1 MLSTAMAE
9 NLGERPI
16 PELARYRALAPVLRF
31 STAGSVDD
39 GKSTLI
45 GRLLHDTQQILED
58 QYAAVAQASKRRGFD
73 GADLSLVTDGLEA
86 EREQGITIDV
96 AYRYFATPRRKFIIA
111 DTPGHVQ
118 YTRNMATGA
127 STSDAAVILADA
139 TKGLL
144 PQGKRHL
151 YIAHLLG
158 IRDIVVAVNKMDLAG
173 YGREAFDA
181 VRGAFEAFAAP
192 LRVPNL
198 RFVPVSALRGD
209 MVVERGKRMPW
220 HRGPTLLELL
230 ETLVPVPPAA
240 ARPLRFPVQLVGR
253 ADGQRWYLGRVASGT
268 VRVGDV
274 VMALPSGQQTRIAAI
289 RAHEDALAAATVG
302 ESVALALAE
311 ELDVARGDL
320 LAAVAFAPRP
330 TRDLQATLVWLAA
343 EPLDPRARYVLKH
356 TTRTVRATV
365 AAVHDVVDVET
376 LEPRPGAPELALND
390 IGQVSLELAQPV
402 AADPYTVNRAG
413 GAFIL
418 IDAYSHQTVAA
429 GMVR

>member
-1 MLSTAMAE
+1 MLSTALAD
-9 NLGERPI
+9 NRAQSPI
-16 PELARYRALAPVLRF
+16 ADTARYRALTPVLRF

-58 QYAAVAQASKRRGFD
+58 QYAAVAQASKRRGFE
-73 GADLSLVTDGLEA
+73 GADLSLLTDGLEA

-118 YTRNMATGA
+118 YTRNMVTGA

-173 YGREAFDA
+173 YGGEAFDR

-220 HRGPTLLELL
+220 YRGPTLLELL
-230 ETLVPVPPAA
+230 ETIVAVQLAA
-240 ARPLRFPVQLVGR
+240 ARPLRFPVQLVRR
-253 ADGQRWYLGRVASGT
+253 ADGRRWYLGRVASGR
-268 VRVGDV
+268 VRVGDAV
-274 VMALPSGQQTRIAAI
+274 TALPSGQQTRIAAI
-289 RAHEDALAAATVG
+289 RAHEADRAAATAG
-302 ESVALALAE
+302 ESVALALAD
-311 ELDVARGDL
+311 ELDIARGDL
-320 LAAVAFAPRP
+320 LAAAAFAPRP
-330 TRDLQATLVWLAA
+330 RRDLRATLVWLAA
-343 EPLDPRARYVLKH
+343 EPIDPRARYVLKH

-365 AAVHDVVDVET
+365 AAVHAVVDIET
-376 LEPRPGAPELALND
+376 LEPRPGAPVLALND

-418 IDAYSHQTVAA
+418 IDAHSHQTVAA
-429 GMVR
+429 GMVH